1 MSEKNRLLLVEDDN
15 VSGQFL
21 RTKLKERGFEVDLVL
36 DFEAKENLNLEQ
48 YDLILLDIMMPNLS
62 GTEILNRLRKKFN
75 RFELP
80 IIMVTSKDESASIVE
95 ALKLGANDYV
105 TKPVNIEIAIAR
117 IQTQLQIKKLLK
129 ESLKAKQMST
139 MSTMVATLNHEINN
153 PLAIAVGNLS
163 IPFEKI
169 DEAKVKKSLAALN
182 RVADITKKIAQ
193 ISEQTSS
200 EVSEE
205 SYGENGKIFKIEG

>member
-1 MSEKNRLLLVEDDN
+1 M
-15 VSGQFL
+15 
-21 RTKLKERGFEVDLVL
+21 
-36 DFEAKENLNLEQ
+36 NLEQ